1 MIFDFK
7 LALDIYS
14 WLNNYKERGF
24 YTMIAATQLRVGMSI
39 IYNGEPFKV
48 VSVQHI
54 TPGNWRGMVQTKMK
68 NLKTGSAV
76 ENRFRSEDKL
86 EKAYLEQHEMEYLY
100 KSGADYHF
108 MNTETYEQV
117 SLSAEELGD
126 NVYYLIPNIRFMV
139 DFYEGKPVGI
149 EPPQVVELKVVDTA
163 PNLKGA
169 TVTNTLKPA
178 TLETGLVVNVPAF
191 IDVGEKIRVD
201 TTEGKYLE
209 RAK

>member
-1 MIFDFK
+1 
-7 LALDIYS
+7 
-14 WLNNYKERGF
+14 
-24 YTMIAATQLRVGMSI
+24 MIAATQLRVGMTI
-39 IYNGEPFKV
+39 LYNGEPYRV

-68 NLKTGSAV
+68 NLKTGAAA

-86 EKAYLEQHEMEYLY
+86 EKAHLEQHEMEYLY
-100 KSGADYHF
+100 NSTTDYFF
-108 MNTETYEQV
+108 MNTENYEQV

-126 NVYYLIPNIRFMV
+126 NVYYLIPNIKFIV

-149 EPPQVVELKVVDTA
+149 EPPQVVELKVVETA

-178 TLETGLVVNVPAF
+178 TLETGLIVNVPAF
-191 IDVGEKIRVD
+191 IGIGEKIRVD